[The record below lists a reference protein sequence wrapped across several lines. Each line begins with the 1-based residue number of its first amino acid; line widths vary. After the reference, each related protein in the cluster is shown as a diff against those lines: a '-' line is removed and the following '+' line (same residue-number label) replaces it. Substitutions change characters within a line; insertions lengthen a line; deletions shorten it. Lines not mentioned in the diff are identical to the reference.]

1 MLQVDWE
8 VKRKTQKK
16 RERDRERE
24 RESEQRPFV
33 CTKLEDLSVRK
44 RRISKLRKVGVGRH
58 GGRAS
63 KRAVRGKTVVCDS
76 TVGATVGGHLA
87 GC

>member
-16 RERDRERE
+16 RE